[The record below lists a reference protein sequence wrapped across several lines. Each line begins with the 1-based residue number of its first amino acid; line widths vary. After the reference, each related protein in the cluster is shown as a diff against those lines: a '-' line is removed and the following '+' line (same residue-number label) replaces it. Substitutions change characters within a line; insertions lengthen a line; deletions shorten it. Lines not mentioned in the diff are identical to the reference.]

1 MEKVVIE
8 LETWIANIECDLS
21 RDWCE
26 DKITPMLQL
35 LKLQQAR
42 DLLKSVG
49 QNNNIEEI

>member
-1 MEKVVIE
+1 MKNVTEQIEK
-8 LETWIANIECDLS
+8 WIADIECDLS

-49 QNNNIEEI
+49 QNNNIEID

>member
-1 MEKVVIE
+1 MKDVIIE
-8 LETWIANIECDLS
+8 LKKWIADIECDLS
-21 RDWCE
+21 RDWYE

-49 QNNNIEEI
+49 QNNNIEND